1 MRQSQRKALNGV
13 STTGPSNIANQQ
25 EGPMSNTKW
34 KKIRDPEQ
42 ENAVL
47 QARVRQLEQ
56 TVRDQAAMLR
66 VREASLLHKSK
77 HLSSVRRRLRH
88 AL

>member
-1 MRQSQRKALNGV
+1 
-13 STTGPSNIANQQ
+13 
-25 EGPMSNTKW
+25 MSNAQNW

-66 VREASLLHKSK
+66 VREASLRKFK
-77 HLSSVRRRLRH
+77 P
-88 AL
+88 A